1 MEEGGHS
8 NIIGSSLLKYTSLKV
23 LEFLT
28 ISDDFYTGL
37 SGTKVMSPS
46 LSVPGNQP
54 GPFQNAAKKS
64 DQVFIDEAFPQTLP
78 K

>member
-1 MEEGGHS
+1 M
-8 NIIGSSLLKYTSLKV
+8 
-23 LEFLT
+23 
-28 ISDDFYTGL
+28 DDFYTGL
-37 SGTKVMSPS
+37 SGTKVTSPS

-64 DQVFIDEAFPQTLP
+64 DQVFIDNAFRQTLP